1 MMLMCYVQSRRS
13 IDPRTKHGAVLVD
26 AEHGLM
32 ATGYN
37 GPLAGADDTQVALE
51 PPDKYFDLIH
61 AEENVF
67 LSYTG
72 GRRLPPGTIL
82 FVTGHPCYRCFRMAV
97 QKGVSKIVYGWTH
110 THSLTPEEMK
120 AIARMHKYR
129 KLPVDY
135 LSPAK
140 EETKVEV
147 LTLLRSIYE
156 IVDMPT
162 KEKTNEKP

>member
-1 MMLMCYVQSRRS
+1 
-13 IDPRTKHGAVLVD
+13 
-26 AEHGLM
+26 
-32 ATGYN
+32 
-37 GPLAGADDTQVALE
+37 
-51 PPDKYFDLIH
+51 
-61 AEENVF
+61 
-67 LSYTG
+67 
-72 GRRLPPGTIL
+72 
-82 FVTGHPCYRCFRMAV
+82 
-97 QKGVSKIVYGWTH
+97 
-110 THSLTPEEMK
+110 MK